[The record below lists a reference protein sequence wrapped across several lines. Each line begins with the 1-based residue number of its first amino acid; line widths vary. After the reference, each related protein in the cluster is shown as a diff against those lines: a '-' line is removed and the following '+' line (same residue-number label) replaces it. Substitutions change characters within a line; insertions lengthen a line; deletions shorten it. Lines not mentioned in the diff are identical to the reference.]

1 MKKNAVIRIALYLVA
16 ALFLYLGVTNGGMRD
31 VMAKAVRI
39 CMECIG
45 IG

>member
-1 MKKNAVIRIALYLVA
+1 MKKTTVIRTALYALA
-16 ALFLYLGVTNGGMRD
+16 ALFIALGVMNGGMRD